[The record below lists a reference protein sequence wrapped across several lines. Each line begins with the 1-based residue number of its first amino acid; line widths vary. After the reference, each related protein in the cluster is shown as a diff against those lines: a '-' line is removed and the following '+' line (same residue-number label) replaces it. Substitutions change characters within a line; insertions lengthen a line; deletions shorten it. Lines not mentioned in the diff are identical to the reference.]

1 MITLEER
8 NGYLYIVSSD
18 PDFDIPMLRRLW
30 YPIGV
35 RAAEE
40 GVSRIKYRLI
50 EGGATLPE
58 FNETEP
64 ILPPKTRVPTR
75 WRYGRWEK
83 YLKHKGPAIRR
94 AIYFLDYIPRP
105 YRSRHIGHIKPP
117 AGYMCKY
124 KDTPDQGPKARTFH
138 TFGSGTAAGQKRDF
152 NR

>member
-30 YPIGV
+30 YPVGV
-35 RAAEE
+35 RAADYQEHIGQEMRPLGGGLYRPAE

-83 YLKHKGPAIRR
+83 YLKHKGWVPA
-94 AIYFLDYIPRP
+94 
-105 YRSRHIGHIKPP
+105 
-117 AGYMCKY
+117 
-124 KDTPDQGPKARTFH
+124 
-138 TFGSGTAAGQKRDF
+138 
-152 NR
+152 